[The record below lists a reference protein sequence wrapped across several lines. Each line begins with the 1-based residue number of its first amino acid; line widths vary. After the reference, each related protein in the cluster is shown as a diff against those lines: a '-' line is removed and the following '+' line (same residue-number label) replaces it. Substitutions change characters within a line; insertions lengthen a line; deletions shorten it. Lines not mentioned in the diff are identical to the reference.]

1 MLQASSSG
9 GRDLCKRCAISPLPL
24 SPPPHP
30 PSPPPDGGHLPSA
43 GPPIIQGSSPPGQAR
58 ESDICHFYSPI
69 LNSSIGS
76 CRRTAVPHSRPLRRP
91 FLGLSSCLKVP
102 SCAAYSVVVCG
113 VLIISHI
120 ERFETMVR
128 CGHCQPDQARLRDA
142 IILQP
147 SLLAHAENL
156 PDPMTG
162 HCVLGVGKLG
172 WLQ

>member
-9 GRDLCKRCAISPLPL
+9 GRDLCKRCAISLLPL

-30 PSPPPDGGHLPSA
+30 PLPSPPPDGGHLPSA

-76 CRRTAVPHSRPLRRP
+76 CRRTAVPHSQPLRRP
-91 FLGLSSCLKVP
+91 FFGLSSCLKVP
-102 SCAAYSVVVCG
+102 SYAAYSVVVCG
-113 VLIISHI
+113 VLVISHI
-120 ERFETMVR
+120 ERFETWSDV
-128 CGHCQPDQARLRDA
+128 AIANLTRLRDA

-147 SLLAHAENL
+147 SLPSTRREPARSNDGTLHSRS
-156 PDPMTG
+156 G
-162 HCVLGVGKLG
+162 
-172 WLQ
+172 